1 MTVRVVLGTILIAI
15 SMIIVSFVLLDE
27 PARMANYDAGYKG
40 RSIETG
46 AAIFATNC
54 SPCHGNN
61 GQGIDGVAP
70 ALNAKDL
77 LDDSK
82 GTPRRLKEIGWSG
95 SVRDYLTGTI
105 SGGRPR
111 ASAAFSSYPNRMP
124 TWSQEFGGPMRPDQ
138 IGYVVDYIM
147 NWKSELVNLPDATA
161 TPNPNAV
168 GTDLDV
174 VLPTGDAA
182 NGDLLFHG
190 KGPNGVYPCS
200 ACHSLVAGTTLVGPS
215 LAGIATRAETRKPG
229 YDATKYIH
237 ESIVAPSAYVV
248 EGFADGV
255 MPHVFG
261 ETMTKQDLAD
271 IIAFLLTQK

>member
-1 MTVRVVLGTILIAI
+1 
-15 SMIIVSFVLLDE
+15 MIIVSFVLLDE
-27 PARMANYDAGYKG
+27 PARMTSFAAGYEG

-54 SPCHGNN
+54 SPCHGVN

-82 GTPRRLKEIGWSG
+82 GTPTRLKEIGWSG
-95 SVRDYLTGTI
+95 SLKDYLTATI

-111 ASAAFSSYPNRMP
+111 ASAAFSAYPNRMP
-124 TWSQEFGGPMRPDQ
+124 TWSQEFGGPLRPDQ
-138 IGYVVDYIM
+138 ISYVVEYIL
-147 NWKSELVNLPDATA
+147 NWKSDVEKLPDATA
-161 TPNPNAV
+161 TPNPDAP

-174 VLPTGDAA
+174 VLPTGDATK
-182 NGDLLFHG
+182 GDALFHG

-200 ACHSLVAGTTLVGPS
+200 ACHSLTAGTTLVGPS
-215 LAGIATRAETRKPG
+215 LAGIATRAATRKPG
-229 YDATKYIH
+229 YDAAKYIH
-237 ESIVAPSAYVV
+237 ESIVSPSAYVV
-248 EGFADGV
+248 EGFNDGV

-261 ETMTKQDLAD
+261 QSMTKQDLAD